1 MDISLIKRHSP
12 AISLGLIV
20 LLLSSILNAA
30 PVKLSDL
37 FKKTSPAVVVLHTF
51 ERVPNRNS
59 ATKERMT
66 SVEGLGSGV
75 LIDNEGLILTAAHVV
90 HVADSVHVEFSNGK
104 KVLGKVIASEIT
116 ADVALVKV
124 DEIPSG
130 IQPAVLGDSNYNNV
144 GDDIFVIGAPYGIN
158 HTLTVGYIS
167 GRREPLDKSMFSDV
181 EFFQTDAAINQGNS
195 GGPMFNMSGEVI
207 GIVSHILSK
216 SGGFEGMGFAVTS
229 NSAKNLLLEQK
240 RVWSGVD
247 GVILDE
253 ELAGILQL
261 PQESGALVQRVA
273 EGSMA
278 HKAGL
283 KGGDVKALI
292 GNRKLILGG
301 DIILNVEN
309 VPVEG
314 PESIKLIKKTIALKD
329 SGENIRIT
337 ALRKGK
343 LIKLTGKMP

>member
-37 FKKTSPAVVVLHTF
+37 FNKTSPAVVVLHTF

-158 HTLTVGYIS
+158 RTLTVGYIS

>member
-51 ERVPNRNS
+51 ERVPNRNP

-158 HTLTVGYIS
+158 RTLTVGYIS